1 MFGSTREEISGPA
14 EFSMFNF
21 HAECEMPPASE
32 FKNMAMKA
40 EAKFDKILAMSV
52 EGTQRNG
59 GGVRKQLANRLAF
72 RFNEGPCSNLK
83 FDLSNLLF
91 IGYDSWFMTQFPKK
105 IY

>member
-32 FKNMAMKA
+32 FKNMALKA
-40 EAKFDKILAMSV
+40 EAKFDKILALSV

-72 RFNEGPCSNLK
+72 RFNEGPCSNQKLDFQK
-83 FDLSNLLF
+83 YSF
-91 IGYDSWFMTQFPKK
+91 IIDDSISEKL
-105 IY
+105 Y

>member
-1 MFGSTREEISGPA
+1 MFGSTREEVSGPA

-40 EAKFDKILAMSV
+40 EAKFDKVLAMSV

-72 RFNEGPCSNLK
+72 RFNEGPCSNQKL
-83 FDLSNLLF
+83 DLELMSHKL
-91 IGYDSWFMTQFPKK
+91 
-105 IY
+105 